1 MKNYILQKL
10 KWYSVYTIMILSAW
24 FVGYYMGVGIANAG
38 EMNKAN
44 IISIED
50 VNQVVNIK
58 QPYSVEVCREVQV
71 QSGSI
76 FSGTNEALKGNG
88 DSLLGAIIGGV
99 IGNKVGNGND
109 GATVLGV
116 IIGSNIGN
124 ETSDSSKK
132 TVCSQETRYNEVQKV
147 QYTHTVMV
155 VEYNG
160 YFKTITFNKNE
171 R

>member
-58 QPYSVEVCREVQV
+58 QPYSVEVC
-71 QSGSI
+71 
-76 FSGTNEALKGNG
+76 
-88 DSLLGAIIGGV
+88 
-99 IGNKVGNGND
+99 
-109 GATVLGV
+109 
-116 IIGSNIGN
+116 
-124 ETSDSSKK
+124 
-132 TVCSQETRYNEVQKV
+132 
-147 QYTHTVMV
+147 
-155 VEYNG
+155 
-160 YFKTITFNKNE
+160 
-171 R
+171 

>member
-24 FVGYYMGVGIANAG
+24 FVGYYVGVGIANAS

-58 QPYSVEVCREVQV
+58 QPYSVEVCRDVQV
-71 QSGSI
+71 QSGS
-76 FSGTNEALKGNG
+76 
-88 DSLLGAIIGGV
+88 
-99 IGNKVGNGND
+99 
-109 GATVLGV
+109 GV